1 MVNRDPITVKQAAEI
16 LDCSEAHV
24 RLLITQGRI
33 EAKPFARVYLVN
45 RASVEHYLKHE
56 RQPHRGRPRKSKKA
70 RRKTR

>member
-1 MVNRDPITVKQAAEI
+1 MANRDPITVKQAAEI

-24 RLLITQGRI
+24 RLLITRDRI
-33 EAKPFARVYLVN
+33 EAKPFGSVYLVN

-56 RQPHRGRPRKSKKA
+56 RQPHRGRPRKSKKT